1 MEGWCAADSLTA
13 EEMAATGNTGS
24 PFGVRRRPG
33 KSAGQVGPACSHARN
48 QIVCRTAEGS
58 ASVDYE
64 SNGGGVVLLE
74 LKRPSLWKAQYRVTV
89 PMEEK

>member
-1 MEGWCAADSLTA
+1 MLLLPSIW
-13 EEMAATGNTGS
+13 
-24 PFGVRRRPG
+24 
-33 KSAGQVGPACSHARN
+33 N

-89 PMEEK
+89 PMEGKIVPEEGKIVPEEGKGSTHRRLEGKNTVA